1 MASKFF
7 KAFNF
12 FKNKGK
18 VSPTI
23 KSVEPSVTVR
33 KKGVKASLDKT
44 RSDEYRKRYTALDK
58 AEGKVKTGKKMM
70 EEGQK
75 ERKKMV
81 DTGRAFQFKHS
92 KSYHAVKPG
101 DKDQYKPQMKKPKK
115 QKRFYTGKELE
126 QQDYFNKGKGREKK
140 MGGGMMGRR
149 FGMKS
154 GTPKPKTNVEKIKEA
169 FGSKKGLKKID
180 PKKQKGL
187 AKLKKAR
194 PDVVRKMG
202 YMKSGGRAGFK
213 DGSSNTGK
221 KDFKLGLKFQGDYKG
236 KSFPGKVK
244 EFVKTGVKQT
254 IGTAKKFGKKK

>member
-1 MASKFF
+1 MGILSYTYNAA
-7 KAFNF
+7 KAAL
-12 FKNKGK
+12 KGKGK

-23 KSVEPSVTVR
+23 TSVKPSTTVT
-33 KKGVKASLDKT
+33 KKGVKASIDKT

-58 AEGKVKTGKKMM
+58 SEAKVQTGKKMM
-70 EEGQK
+70 QEGQK
-75 ERKKMV
+75 ERKRMV
-81 DTGRAFQFKHS
+81 DTGRAFQFKRS
-92 KSYHAVKPG
+92 KSFHAVKPG
-101 DKDQYKPQMKKPKK
+101 DQNVDKSLIKKPKK

-154 GTPKPKTNVEKIKEA
+154 GTPKPKTNVEKIKETFA
-169 FGSKKGLKKID
+169 PKSGLKKID

-202 YMKSGGRAGFK
+202 YMKKGGRA
-213 DGSSNTGK
+213 
-221 KDFKLGLKFQGDYKG
+221 
-236 KSFPGKVK
+236 
-244 EFVKTGVKQT
+244 
-254 IGTAKKFGKKK
+254 